1 MKIIRNLHELKVELC
16 RMIHIADGNTAV
28 IYTEEVLFNM
38 ESPTEPAPIYLSCK
52 PTNSGCSSAF
62 YPWGGGN
69 GGEGCVPLNANQ
81 NNSKDIKYPG
91 IIIKS
96 TNSLNDND
104 HEEKTFDIDYIE
116 PDKMDH
122 PMTIKCL
129 LNQIATV
136 DHPEDYET
144 RIVNSNN
151 KPCDLYCA
159 LWFCDNTWTCFLI
172 ATDKLAD
179 PDFDYKAHYYPPKIE
194 GVEDD
199 YYSKTEE
206 MEDE

>member
-1 MKIIRNLHELKVELC
+1 MKIIRNLHELKFELC
-16 RMIHIADGNTAV
+16 RMIHIADGNTVV

-52 PTNSGCSSAF
+52 PTNSGYSSAF

-69 GGEGCVPLNANQ
+69 GGCGLSNDDQ

-96 TNSLNDND
+96 ANSLNDD
-104 HEEKTFDIDYIE
+104 DREEKTFDIAYIE

-159 LWFCDNTWTCFLI
+159 LWFCGGQWTCFLI
-172 ATDKLAD
+172 ATDKTE
-179 PDFDYKAHYYPPKIE
+179 FDEYSNPNE
-194 GVEDD
+194 
-199 YYSKTEE
+199 YSKTEE